1 MSSSLHL
8 TSGRRRGANVCVRT
22 LYKPSGAA
30 VKIGGG
36 TPVFGVR
43 CAEGSARPVS
53 RPDVLDAAC
62 ALQIHCPLER
72 SQYTIGA
79 GIRRLEWGG
88 AGAVVASRQSGR
100 FRQFRGLR
108 PRERRPVA
116 ARERPDEAKVG
127 LTTQPQ
133 AENAHAACR
142 GRPQRS
148 LWRTGGRPT
157 EGVRTEAGVELV
169 HSDSFWFIPAES
181 VRDGV

>member
-1 MSSSLHL
+1 MS
-8 TSGRRRGANVCVRT
+8 VRT

-88 AGAVVASRQSGR
+88 AGVVVASRQSG
-100 FRQFRGLR
+100 L
-108 PRERRPVA
+108 
-116 ARERPDEAKVG
+116 
-127 LTTQPQ
+127 
-133 AENAHAACR
+133 
-142 GRPQRS
+142 
-148 LWRTGGRPT
+148 
-157 EGVRTEAGVELV
+157 
-169 HSDSFWFIPAES
+169 IPAVS
-181 VRDGV
+181 RPPGTRATRCGGQGAA